1 MGISDHSLVY
11 ILRDRVKISRSSKT
25 IKARSYK
32 NFNDELF
39 CNELHDLDWSN
50 ILQTN
55 YINEAATT
63 FNNNLLRVLHKHAQI
78 LTRRM
83 SAANPPWVNDEL
95 IDAIRERDFRKKKA
109 AKSGLL
115 SDWNIFKQT
124 RNTVTN
130 LKNRLKRD
138 YYQNKIIENR
148 KNDLW
153 KTIKNILPGGNQIT
167 PFPSRITNN

>member
-1 MGISDHSLVY
+1 
-11 ILRDRVKISRSSKT
+11 
-25 IKARSYK
+25 
-32 NFNDELF
+32 
-39 CNELHDLDWSN
+39 
-50 ILQTN
+50 
-55 YINEAATT
+55 
-63 FNNNLLRVLHKHAQI
+63 
-78 LTRRM
+78 M

>member
-1 MGISDHSLVY
+1 
-11 ILRDRVKISRSSKT
+11 
-25 IKARSYK
+25 
-32 NFNDELF
+32 
-39 CNELHDLDWSN
+39 
-50 ILQTN
+50 
-55 YINEAATT
+55 
-63 FNNNLLRVLHKHAQI
+63 
-78 LTRRM
+78 M
-83 SAANPPWVNDEL
+83 SAANPLLVNEEL

-153 KTIKNILPGGNQIT
+153 KTIKKFSLAVIKLRHFRAELPIIKGLT
-167 PFPSRITNN
+167 